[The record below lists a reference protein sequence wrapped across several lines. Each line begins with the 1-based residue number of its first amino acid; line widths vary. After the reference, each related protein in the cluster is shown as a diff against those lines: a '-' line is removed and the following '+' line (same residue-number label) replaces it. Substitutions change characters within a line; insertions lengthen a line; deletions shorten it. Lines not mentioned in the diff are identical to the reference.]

1 MLVWM
6 FECMYVSVLACIHVF
21 YSLYVCV
28 FVCRKFRIMDDDGS
42 KTLSYDEFKKGL
54 IESGVRLDEKVRTPY
69 LILGQI

>member
-1 MLVWM
+1 M
-6 FECMYVSVLACIHVF
+6 
-21 YSLYVCV
+21 CV